1 MTPWATEDIEAANDR
16 LEETIERRNEED
28 YARLGEEE
36 WEQLQTQRTKAT
48 ERFLNWLG
56 YRG

>member
-1 MTPWATEDIEAANDR
+1 MTPWTTEDIEAANDR

-48 ERFLNWLG
+48 ERFLNWLKE
-56 YRG
+56 